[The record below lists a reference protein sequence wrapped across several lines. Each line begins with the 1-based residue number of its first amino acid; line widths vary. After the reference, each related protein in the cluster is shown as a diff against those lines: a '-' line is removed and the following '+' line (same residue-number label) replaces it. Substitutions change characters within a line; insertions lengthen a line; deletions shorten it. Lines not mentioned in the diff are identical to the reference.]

1 VISFSIRWAERLTKR
16 REIELG
22 LISLLPR
29 LRRFAIG
36 LSGSADEGDDLV
48 QQACLKA
55 LERYAQWQPDSRLDS
70 WVYKIIMNLWID
82 RRRSA
87 ASRLSVPGDGIWEQI
102 PGAPLLAELE
112 ARQDLRQAWEA
123 IKKLPE
129 EQRQVL
135 LLVTV
140 EGFGYQEAADMLE
153 IPIGT
158 VMSRLAR
165 ARLALGKQIRNG
177 DAGE

>member
-1 VISFSIRWAERLTKR
+1 LTKR

-36 LSGSADEGDDLV
+36 LSGSVDEGDDLV
-48 QQACLKA
+48 QAACLKA
-55 LERYAQWQPDSRLDS
+55 IERYSQWQTDSRLDS
-70 WVYKIIMNLWID
+70 WVYKIIMNIWID

-87 ASRLSVPGDGIWEQI
+87 ASRLSVPGDGLWDQI
-102 PGAPLLAELE
+102 PGASLITELE
-112 ARQDLRQAWEA
+112 ARQDLKKAWSA
-123 IKKLPE
+123 INTLPD

-165 ARLALGKQIRNG
+165 ARVALARLVRDKP
-177 DAGE
+177 AEE

>member
-1 VISFSIRWAERLTKR
+1 
-16 REIELG
+16 
-22 LISLLPR
+22 
-29 LRRFAIG
+29 
-36 LSGSADEGDDLV
+36 
-48 QQACLKA
+48 LKA
-55 LERYAQWQPDSRLDS
+55 LERHAQWQPDSRLDS
-70 WVYKIIMNLWID
+70 WIYKIIMNLWID

-112 ARQDLRQAWEA
+112 ARQDLRQAWDA
-123 IKKLPE
+123 IKRLPE

-165 ARLALGKQIRNG
+165 ARLALGKQLRNG

>member
-1 VISFSIRWAERLTKR
+1 LTKR
-16 REIELG
+16 RDIELG

-36 LSGSADEGDDLV
+36 LSGSPEEGDDLV

-55 LERYAQWQPDSRLDS
+55 LERHAQWQPDSRLDS

-87 ASRLSVPGDGIWEQI
+87 ASRLSVSGEGVWEQI

-112 ARQDLRQAWEA
+112 ARQDLRRAWEG
-123 IKKLPE
+123 IKRLPE

-140 EGFGYQEAADMLE
+140 EGFGYQEAADMLS

-165 ARLALGKQIRNG
+165 ARLALTKQLRSDG
-177 DAGE
+177 SLE

>member
-1 VISFSIRWAERLTKR
+1 MTKR

-36 LSGSADEGDDLV
+36 LSGSVDEGDDLV
-48 QQACLKA
+48 QAACLKA
-55 LERYAQWQPDSRLDS
+55 IERYSQWQTDSRLDS
-70 WVYKIIMNLWID
+70 WVYKIIMNIWID

-87 ASRLSVPGDGIWEQI
+87 ANRLSVPGDGLWDQI
-102 PGAPLLAELE
+102 PGASLITELE
-112 ARQDLRQAWEA
+112 ARQDLKKAWAA
-123 IKKLPE
+123 INSLPE

-165 ARLALGKQIRNG
+165 ARVSLARLVRDKPT
-177 DAGE
+177 EE

>member
-1 VISFSIRWAERLTKR
+1 VTKR
-16 REIELG
+16 KEIELG

-36 LSGSADEGDDLV
+36 LSGSSDEGDDLV
-48 QQACLKA
+48 QAACLKA
-55 LERYAQWQPDSRLDS
+55 LERHSQWQSDSRLDS
-70 WVYKIIMNLWID
+70 WIYKIIMNTWID

-87 ASRLSVPGDGIWEQI
+87 VQRLSVPGEGLWDQI
-102 PGAPLLAELE
+102 PGAPLVAELE
-112 ARQDLRQAWEA
+112 ARQDLKRTWEA
-123 IKKLPE
+123 IKLLPE

-140 EGFGYQEAADMLE
+140 EGFGYQEAADMLN

-165 ARLALGKQIRNG
+165 ARLALAKQIRDTG
-177 DAGE
+177 GTE

>member
-1 VISFSIRWAERLTKR
+1 LTKR
-16 REIELG
+16 RDIELG

-36 LSGSADEGDDLV
+36 LSGSSDEGDDLV

-55 LERYAQWQPDSRLDS
+55 LERHAQWQPDSRLDS

-123 IKKLPE
+123 IKRLPD

-165 ARLALGKQIRNG
+165 ARLALGKQLRND

>member
-1 VISFSIRWAERLTKR
+1 MTKR
-16 REIELG
+16 KDIELG

-36 LSGSADEGDDLV
+36 LSGSTDEGDDLV
-48 QQACLKA
+48 QAACLKA
-55 LERYAQWQPDSRLDS
+55 LERYSQWQADSRLDS
-70 WVYKIIMNLWID
+70 WVYKIIMNIWID

-87 ASRLSVPGDGIWEQI
+87 EHRLSLPGEGLWEQI
-102 PGAPLLAELE
+102 PGAPLVAELE
-112 ARQDLRQAWEA
+112 ARQDLKRTWQA
-123 IKKLPE
+123 IKQLPE

-165 ARLALGKQIRNG
+165 ARIALARLIRDDNPS
-177 DAGE
+177 E

>member
-1 VISFSIRWAERLTKR
+1 MTKR
-16 REIELG
+16 KDIELG

-36 LSGSADEGDDLV
+36 LSGSAEEGDDLV

-55 LERYAQWQPDSRLDS
+55 LERYSQWQPDSRLDS
-70 WVYKIIMNLWID
+70 WVYKIIMNIWID

-87 ASRLSVPGDGIWEQI
+87 ASRLSVPGEGLWEQI
-102 PGAPLLAELE
+102 PGAPLTVELE
-112 ARQDLRQAWEA
+112 ARQDLKRTWEA
-123 IKKLPE
+123 IKRLPE

-165 ARLALGKQIRNG
+165 ARLALVKQVRG
-177 DAGE
+177 AEAE

>member
-1 VISFSIRWAERLTKR
+1 MPR
-16 REIELG
+16 REEIEIS
-22 LISLLPR
+22 LIGLLPR

-36 LSGSADEGDDLV
+36 LSGSLDEGDDLV
-48 QQACLKA
+48 QAACLRV
-55 LERYAQWQPDSRLDS
+55 LERHDQWQSETRLDS
-70 WVYKIIMNLWID
+70 WIYKIILNIWID

-87 ASRLSVPGDGIWEQI
+87 FNRLSVSGEGNWDHISGP
-102 PGAPLLAELE
+102 PLIAELE
-112 ARQDLRQAWEA
+112 ARQDLRRTWNG
-123 IKKLPE
+123 IMNLPD

-153 IPIGT
+153 VPIGT

-165 ARLALGKQIRNG
+165 ARLALAKQVR
-177 DAGE
+177 DDRDME

>member
-1 VISFSIRWAERLTKR
+1 MIKR
-16 REIELG
+16 KEIELS
-22 LISLLPR
+22 LISFLPR

-36 LSGSADEGDDLV
+36 LTGSVDEGDDLV
-48 QQACLKA
+48 QAACIKV
-55 LERYAQWQPDSRLDS
+55 LERYHQWQPDTRLDS

-82 RRRSA
+82 KRRSA
-87 ASRLSVPGDGIWEQI
+87 SHRLSVSGDGIWEQI
-102 PGAPLLAELE
+102 PGAPLIAELE
-112 ARQDLRQAWEA
+112 ARQDLKRTWGA
-123 IKKLPE
+123 IKMLPE

-153 IPIGT
+153 VPIGT

-165 ARLALGKQIRNG
+165 ARVSLARQVRDGS
-177 DAGE
+177 ETE

>member
-1 VISFSIRWAERLTKR
+1 MTKR
-16 REIELG
+16 KDIELG

-36 LSGSADEGDDLV
+36 LSGSAEEGDDLV

-55 LERYAQWQPDSRLDS
+55 LERYTQWQPDSRLDS
-70 WVYKIIMNLWID
+70 WVYKIIMNIWID

-87 ASRLSVPGDGIWEQI
+87 ASRLSVPGEGLWEQI
-102 PGAPLLAELE
+102 PGAPLAVELE
-112 ARQDLRQAWEA
+112 ARQDLKRTWEA
-123 IKKLPE
+123 IKRLPE

-165 ARLALGKQIRNG
+165 ARLALVKQVRG
-177 DAGE
+177 ADAE